1 MAADRKLDLFW
12 LLGELNKKNYEL
24 WDKLD
29 DDQKKEISF
38 YTLTM
43 WLASTNDFEQ
53 LYDLGTIGASYVFEF
68 EQLPDAMAYILP
80 EARLNPCAQE

>member
-1 MAADRKLDLFW
+1 MATERKLDLFW

-43 WLASTNDFEQ
+43 
-53 LYDLGTIGASYVFEF
+53 
-68 EQLPDAMAYILP
+68 
-80 EARLNPCAQE
+80 